1 MPQELLKL
9 ATASIR
15 VSLADSYRLP
25 RAESESRLSDLL
37 EEWPLPSGARFGCYL
52 IPHRSRYSDL
62 AREVECTVFERFF
75 GNTPKCMADAYG
87 EYEASSM
94 FLVVVDQEQRCA
106 AGALRIILPSARGL
120 KTVNDIAEAPP
131 HISAQQVASYHHIE
145 DPRRCWDIGSVAV
158 LKDYRAAATD
168 HTVSLML
175 YGQLHTLML
184 RRGVEHMVTVLDK
197 HAFTQ
202 LTEALGVPIVPIAG
216 GEPFSYLGSD
226 ISYAGYMHVP
236 HMGPSCE
243 DFVRSLKPEMQ
254 PVIRPY
260 ISRLLYLEG
269 MTELVEVQEDVERT
283 GRVAIARLTR

>member
-1 MPQELLKL
+1 MPQKLLALPQAAIRKSPADAYCLPSAEL
-9 ATASIR
+9 
-15 VSLADSYRLP
+15 
-25 RAESESRLSDLL
+25 EHRLSDLL
-37 EEWPLPSGARFGCYL
+37 QEWPLPSGTRFGCYL
-52 IPHRSRYSDL
+52 IPHRSRFSDL
-62 AREVECTVFERFF
+62 ARQVECTVFERFF
-75 GNTPKCMADAYG
+75 GNTPQCMADAYG

-94 FLVVVDQEQRCA
+94 FLMVVDQEQRCA
-106 AGALRIILPSARGL
+106 AGALRIIMPSARGL
-120 KTVNDIAEAPP
+120 KSLNDIAEAPP
-131 HISAQQVASYHHIE
+131 YITAQQVTAYHHIE

-158 LKDYRAAATD
+158 RKEYRAAATD

-175 YGQLHTLML
+175 YGHVHSLMM
-184 RRGVEHMVTVLDK
+184 RRGIEHMVTVLDK

-202 LTEALGVPIVPIAG
+202 LTEALGVPVVPIAG
-216 GEPFSYLGSD
+216 SEPFSYLGSD
-226 ISYAGYMHVP
+226 TSYAGYMHVP

-243 DFVRSLKPEMQ
+243 DYLASLKPEMQ